1 MISAKNRLQKNLWR
15 FKSRLVGF
23 EFSAKIHV
31 GFCLVQV
38 VFLLSF
44 HTWLSCLK
52 HLATLSGLTL
62 TMRPQ
67 IKSWTVESLRFVG
80 VEVGLESKDIGE
92 VERKS
97 RCERN
102 TRKK

>member
-1 MISAKNRLQKNLWR
+1 MISAKNRLQKNL
-15 FKSRLVGF
+15 FGDSKSRLLGF
-23 EFSAKIHV
+23 EFSPKIHV

-38 VFLLSF
+38 VFWLFF
-44 HTWLSCLK
+44 HIWLSCLK
-52 HLATLSGLTL
+52 HLATLSGLIL
-62 TMRPQ
+62 DLRPQ

-92 VERKS
+92 VER
-97 RCERN
+97 N